1 MVHFWGV
8 CPSFREVQVLAIVE
22 ILMGQLEQVDFL
34 EIQRFSAFW
43 CMWSYNLFIETG
55 DSRFSQL
62 VLNTC

>member
-34 EIQRFSAFW
+34 RKFSVFQLFGACGPIIYSLKLEIAVFHNW
-43 CMWSYNLFIETG
+43 C
-55 DSRFSQL
+55 
-62 VLNTC
+62 